1 MGILID
7 RPIVGPPQTSVQLP
21 AAICLGKAATIS
33 ASAPRRTHF
42 LAKAAHVLSK
52 GFSITRFQSRQFAED
67 SAEFRYWQISRSR
80 GNNARHY
87 VTAELNLKLLTVIA
101 DSINQ
106 IRERPGG
113 ISRVDNLFLHAL
125 EQQPSNQMLSE
136 MHLRHQILR
145 LHS

>member
-1 MGILID
+1 M
-7 RPIVGPPQTSVQLP
+7 
-21 AAICLGKAATIS
+21 
-33 ASAPRRTHF
+33 
-42 LAKAAHVLSK
+42 SK
-52 GFSITRFQSRQFAED
+52 GFDITRFQSRQFAED

-80 GNNARHY
+80 WNNARHY

-113 ISRVDNLFLHAL
+113 IGRVDNLFLHAL